1 MILDKFN
8 LEGKVAIVTGCS
20 TGLGQG
26 MALGLAQAGADIVG
40 VDYVEAPETKE
51 KVEALGKKF
60 LGIEANLMSIEP
72 IQGIVDKAVEVFGK
86 VDILVNNAG
95 IIRRADAIEFSEKDW
110 DEVMNINIKTVFFF
124 GQAVAKQFIKQG
136 KGGKIVNI
144 ASMLSFQGGIRVPS
158 YTASKSGVM
167 GITRLMA
174 NEWAKH
180 NINVN
185 AIAPGYMATNN
196 TAPLRADEKRS
207 KEILDR
213 IPAGDWGLPEDLQ
226 GPVVF
231 LSSEAGSYVNGY
243 TIAVDGGWLAR

>member
-1 MILDKFN
+1 MNANMFS

-26 MALGLAQAGADIVG
+26 MVVGLAEAGADIVG
-40 VDYVEAPETKE
+40 VDYVDAPETKE
-51 KVEALGKKF
+51 KVEAIGKKY
-60 LGIEANLMSIEP
+60 LGIKADLSTLEP
-72 IQGIVDKAVEVFGK
+72 IEGIVKKAVEEYGH

-95 IIRRADAIEFSEKDW
+95 IIRREDAINFSEKDW
-110 DEVMNINIKTVFFF
+110 DDVMDINVKTVFFF
-124 GQAVAKQFIKQG
+124 SQAVAKQFMAQNT
-136 KGGKIVNI
+136 GGKIINI

-174 NEWAKH
+174 NEWAKE

-196 TAPLRADEKRS
+196 TKALRADEQRN
-207 KEILDR
+207 KEILGR
-213 IPAGDWGLPEDLQ
+213 IPANRWGDPSDLA
-226 GPVVF
+226 GPITF
-231 LSSEAGSYVNGY
+231 LASDASAYVNGY
-243 TIAVDGGWLAR
+243 TLAVDGGWLAR